1 MKNIYLPLTRDIIR
15 ELKAGDEVGLW
26 GTLYT
31 ARDVAHQRLT
41 QILKEG
47 KKSPFPLKD
56 QVIYYTGPAPAP
68 PGKAIGSCGPTTS
81 SRMDPFASLLLAAG
95 VRGMIGKGD
104 RSTEVIRA
112 IRKYGAVYFVAVGG
126 AGALSA
132 SKVEEAKAVAFKD
145 LGPEA
150 IYRLK
155 VRDFPVIVGID
166 SEGRDI
172 YGGR

>member
-1 MKNIYLPLTRDIIR
+1 MKKVYLPLTRDVIKA
-15 ELKAGDEVGLW
+15 LKAGDEVRLW
-26 GTLYT
+26 GILYT
-31 ARDVAHQRLT
+31 ARDMAHQRLT

-47 KKSPFPLKD
+47 KKPPFPLKD

-81 SRMDPFASLLLAAG
+81 SRMDPFTPLLLAAG

-132 SKVEEAKAVAFKD
+132 SKVEEAKTVAFKD

-155 VRDFPVIVGID
+155 VRDFPVIVGVDFAGRNIY
-166 SEGRDI
+166 EGR
-172 YGGR
+172 